1 MEAEVSKLVEMFGV
15 TFEDVGYVA
24 GLVYV
29 LMELVKKKFPSLFV
43 GGWKTEVLALLLSG
57 GIAYW
62 LYAPV
67 WESVIALT
75 VIAWI
80 LPMGVHATRKNGG

>member
-1 MEAEVSKLVEMFGV
+1 METEVSKLVEMFGV
-15 TFEDVGYVA
+15 SFEHLGYVA

-29 LMELVKKKFPSLFV
+29 LMELVKKKFPSVFL

-57 GIAYW
+57 GIAYR
-62 LYAPV
+62 LYAPA

-75 VIAWI
+75 IIAW
-80 LPMGVHATRKNGG
+80 LAPMGVHAARKNGG